1 MADFAA
7 RKKTRMSLTDLSIVQ
22 KAFRKR
28 QRHGIGALLHLLC
41 IRLINRL
48 VPFKILRGEYVTTV
62 DAGLI
67 GYPPHYTPSFLAPR
81 ALHDFAADPATE
93 MSRAFVDDAL
103 RNGDECYAICDG
115 EKLAA
120 YGWYSTRPTPIKP
133 SELVLHFA
141 EGYVYMYKGFT
152 EPHYRGQRLHGIGK
166 TRALQHYLESGYR
179 GMLSYVESTNFESLK
194 SNARMGARVFGS
206 IYVLQLF
213 GRWFT
218 FSSPGCK
225 AFDFRVA
232 TTERPAPSSARE
244 LQSGVTS
251 APRSL
256 PRQL

>member
-1 MADFAA
+1 
-7 RKKTRMSLTDLSIVQ
+7 MSLTDLSIVQ

-28 QRHGIGALLHLLC
+28 QRHGTGALLHLLC

-48 VPFKILRGEYVTTV
+48 FPFKILRGECVAKV

-67 GYPPHYTPSFLAPR
+67 HYPPHYTPSFLAPR
-81 ALHDFAADPATE
+81 ALHEFAADPAAE

-133 SELVLHFA
+133 SDLVLHFA

-152 EPHYRGQRLHGIGK
+152 EPRYRGQRLHGIGK

-179 GMLSYVESTNFESLK
+179 GMLSYVESTNFDSLK
-194 SNARMGARVFGS
+194 SNARMGGRVFGS

-232 TTERPAPSSARE
+232 STGRPAPLSARE
-244 LQSGVTS
+244 LQPVRVERRHTS
-251 APRSL
+251 HTG
-256 PRQL
+256 

>member
-1 MADFAA
+1 
-7 RKKTRMSLTDLSIVQ
+7 MSLTDLPLVQ
-22 KAFRKR
+22 KAFRR
-28 QRHGIGALLHLLC
+28 LQRYGAGALLHLLC

-48 VPFKILRGEYVTTV
+48 FPFKILRGECVAKV
-62 DAGLI
+62 DAGFI
-67 GYPPHYTPSFLAPR
+67 AYPPHYTPSFLAPR
-81 ALHDFAADPATE
+81 ALHDFAADPAAE

-133 SELVLHFA
+133 SDLVLHFA

-152 EPHYRGQRLHGIGK
+152 EPRYRGQRLHGIGK

-179 GMLSYVESTNFESLK
+179 GMLSYVESTNFDSLK

-213 GRWFT
+213 GRYFT
-218 FSSPGCK
+218 FSSPGCD
-225 AFDFRVA
+225 AFDFRVSA
-232 TTERPAPSSARE
+232 KAPS
-244 LQSGVTS
+244 
-251 APRSL
+251 APASPTAVRL
-256 PRQL
+256 